1 MFTEYNYLK
10 EQRKSIQIKNS
21 KPHSNKLP
29 HNSYILIIPKNVVQ
43 LSRCNHNHYKQ
54 FTKPQSQ
61 YSGKACVVNMSCTTR
76 LRKTQ
81 ETVLVR
87 VKKILGILL

>member
-43 LSRCNHNHYKQ
+43 LSGAITTTTNNSPNH
-54 FTKPQSQ
+54 
-61 YSGKACVVNMSCTTR
+61 KANTAEK
-76 LRKTQ
+76 L
-81 ETVLVR
+81 VL
-87 VKKILGILL
+87 